1 MRMARIALLFIFCAG
16 WAALFSSA
24 RAVDYSI
31 PVPQTRGEK
40 HMALERQVF
49 ALINE
54 YRQDQELPA
63 LTWNDAIA
71 DTARGHSRDMAEGRV
86 DFGHDGFSDRI
97 VHLRDALGGVA
108 GAGEN
113 VLLTD
118 DPRDLARSAVTE
130 WLNSPAHLHNIRG
143 NFTTSGIGVW
153 ENADG
158 TVYFTQI
165 FVRLAPALPAETASA
180 TGIVF
185 PGPAM
190 IFTPSRPGDMVAHS
204 PGSN

>member
-1 MRMARIALLFIFCAG
+1 MGKFAPLLFFCAG
-16 WAALFSSA
+16 GLAFFPLA
-24 RAVDYSI
+24 RAIDFSV

-40 HMALERQVF
+40 QMALERQVF

-54 YRQDQELPA
+54 YRHDHELPA
-63 LTWNDAIA
+63 LSWNDAIA
-71 DTARGHSRDMAEGRV
+71 GAARGHSRDMAEGRV

-97 VHLRDALGGVA
+97 GHLRDALGRVA

-130 WLNSPAHLHNIRG
+130 WLHSPPHLHNIRG
-143 NFTTSGIGVW
+143 NFSYSGIGVW
-153 ENADG
+153 ESADG
-158 TVYFTQI
+158 TIYFTQI
-165 FVRLAPALPAETASA
+165 FLRLAPALPPETAA
-180 TGIVF
+180 GTGIIF

-190 IFTPSRPGDMVAHS
+190 IIGPGNVAARS
-204 PGSN
+204 SGSN

>member
-1 MRMARIALLFIFCAG
+1 MGRGASIFFFCAG
-16 WAALFSSA
+16 GLALFSCA
-24 RAVDYSI
+24 RAADYSI

-86 DFGHDGFSDRI
+86 DFGHEGFSDRI
-97 VHLRDALGGVA
+97 GHLREELGRVA

-113 VLLTD
+113 VLFTD

-130 WLNSPAHLHNIRG
+130 WLHSPPHLHNIRG
-143 NFTTSGIGVW
+143 NFTCSGIGVW
-153 ENADG
+153 ESEDG
-158 TVYFTQI
+158 AIYFTQI
-165 FVRLAPALPAETASA
+165 FVRLAPAAPPETAAES
-180 TGIVF
+180 GVLF
-185 PGPAM
+185 PGPVM
-190 IFTPSRPGDMVAHS
+190 IVGPGNVAARS

>member
-1 MRMARIALLFIFCAG
+1 MVKVAPLFFFCAG
-16 WAALFSSA
+16 SLVFFSFA
-24 RAVDYSI
+24 RAADFSV

-40 HMALERQVF
+40 QMALERQVF

-54 YRQDQELPA
+54 YRQDHALPA
-63 LTWNDAIA
+63 LAWNDAIA

-86 DFGHDGFSDRI
+86 DFGHDGFRDR
-97 VHLRDALGGVA
+97 VGHLRDALGGVA

-118 DPRDLARSAVTE
+118 DPRDLARSAVTQ
-130 WLNSPAHLHNIRG
+130 WLHSPPHLHNIRG
-143 NFTTSGIGVW
+143 NFSYSGIGVW
-153 ENADG
+153 ASADG
-158 TVYFTQI
+158 TIYFTQI
-165 FVRLAPALPAETASA
+165 FLRLAPALPPQAAAET
-180 TGIVF
+180 GITF

-190 IFTPSRPGDMVAHS
+190 IVGPGNVAARS

>member
-1 MRMARIALLFIFCAG
+1 MARLAGLFFFCAG
-16 WAALFSSA
+16 GLALFFSA
-24 RAVDYSI
+24 RAADFSV

-40 HMALERQVF
+40 QMALERQVF

-54 YRQDQELPA
+54 YRQDHGLPA

-97 VHLRDALGGVA
+97 GHLRDALGGVA

-118 DPRDLARSAVTE
+118 DPRDLARSAVTQ
-130 WLNSPAHLHNIRG
+130 WLQSPPHLHNIRG
-143 NFTTSGIGVW
+143 NFSYSGIGVW
-153 ENADG
+153 ESGDG
-158 TVYFTQI
+158 TIYFTQI
-165 FVRLAPALPAETASA
+165 FVRLAPALPPETASA
-180 TGIVF
+180 TGPAF
-185 PGPAM
+185 PVPAM
-190 IFTPSRPGDMVAHS
+190 IGGPSGPAHS